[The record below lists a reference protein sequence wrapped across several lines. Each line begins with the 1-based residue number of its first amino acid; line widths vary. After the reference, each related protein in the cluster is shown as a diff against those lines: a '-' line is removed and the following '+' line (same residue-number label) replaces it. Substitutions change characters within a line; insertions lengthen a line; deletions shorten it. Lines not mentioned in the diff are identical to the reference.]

1 VAQVAITALSLDNLN
16 NVHWTAKAAFVASLV
31 AGALSVFF
39 ACLLQQQISSLFGSD
54 DVKDW
59 LSKPAGERELG
70 IISDLIMAYKKTQSR
85 EGQALSEVKEH
96 IKELKPLV
104 SEGRWRKAS
113 FNAALMIKIP
123 ALLLNW
129 SVGAFL
135 VGLGI
140 YLGFFFSKNPDP
152 SQSHGASLGIL
163 ITYIVITALGLLLF
177 FTSRLLKYLE
187 GAPIRRLDQAMK
199 LEAPEKSFKTNI
211 GDIFDHLTEAPANLP
226 GLQRPGAG
234 RQVYEYYGARAGSSR
249 GVGAPGTTQRDG
261 GEGRG
266 REKEASS
273 KHGDGEGERQE
284 EKGSNEHGEI
294 HQPQVDPDSSDL
306 YDEPNPDL
314 KPAVSSTFRRQSLET
329 SQARED
335 PLVATLKA
343 LILAQEQS
351 IASFQELLQ
360 KHQEIV

>member
-16 NVHWTAKAAFVASLV
+16 NVHWTAKAAFVASLA

-54 DVKDW
+54 GVKDW

-85 EGQALSEVKEH
+85 EGQALSKVKEH

-187 GAPIRRLDQAMK
+187 GAPIRRLDQAMRW
-199 LEAPEKSFKTNI
+199 EAPDKSFKINI
-211 GDIFDHLTEAPANLP
+211 GDVFDHLTEAPADLP

-266 REKEASS
+266 QEKEASS
-273 KHGDGEGERQE
+273 KHE
-284 EKGSNEHGEI
+284 EI

-306 YDEPNPDL
+306 YDEPNPVL
-314 KPAVSSTFRRQSLET
+314 KPAVSSTFRRHSLDT
-329 SQARED
+329 NPVRVD

-343 LILAQEQS
+343 LIEAQKQS

-360 KHQEIV
+360 KHQEMV

>member
-1 VAQVAITALSLDNLN
+1 VAQVAITALSLESLN
-16 NVHWTAKAAFVASLV
+16 DVHWTAKAAFVASLA

-59 LSKPAGERELG
+59 LSKPAGGSELW
-70 IISDLIMAYKKTQSR
+70 IITNLIIAYKRRQSM
-85 EGQALSEVKEH
+85 EGQALSHVEEQVKQ
-96 IKELKPLV
+96 LKPLV
-104 SEGRWRKAS
+104 SQGRWRKAS
-113 FNAALMIKIP
+113 FNAALMTKIP

-129 SVGAFL
+129 SVGTFL

-140 YLGFFFSKNPDP
+140 YLGFFFSRNPDP
-152 SQSHGASLGIL
+152 SQSHGASLGVL
-163 ITYIVITALGLLLF
+163 ITYIVITALGMLLF

-187 GAPIRRLDQAMK
+187 SAPIRRLDEAMR
-199 LEAPEKSFKTNI
+199 LEVPDKPFKMNI
-211 GDIFDHLTEAPANLP
+211 GDVFDYLTEAPSGLP
-226 GLQRPGAG
+226 RAGAR
-234 RQVYEYYGARAGSSR
+234 RQGDEYHEARAGSSR

-266 REKEASS
+266 EEKKKASS

-284 EKGSNEHGEI
+284 EKGSNEHGET
-294 HQPQVDPDSSDL
+294 HQLQAVPPDSSDL
-306 YDEPNPDL
+306 YDEPSPVL
-314 KPAVSSTFRRQSLET
+314 KPAVNSTFRRHSLDT
-329 SQARED
+329 NPVRVD

-343 LILAQEQS
+343 LIVAQEQS

-360 KHQEIV
+360 KHQEML